1 MLRSLILR
9 TLGGLVLAASLL
21 PAGIQAADARDRHV
35 VLISVDGLPAYL
47 LEDANAP
54 LPNIRRLADSGVV
67 AEGMTVS
74 NPSVTW
80 PNHTSLVT
88 GVRPEKH
95 GVLFNG
101 VLEKPGPG
109 LPIKV
114 NPRKDKSD
122 LVHVPTVY
130 DVLAEQG
137 LTTGEINWP
146 CTRGAKS
153 LVASFPD
160 VPETFEHSTPAFI
173 ESLKQAGIVSDASIR
188 EFGKLAPAAR
198 DLLWTRAA
206 CHLIREQQ
214 PNFVLVH
221 LLNVDAIHHKHGPQ
235 TWAGYS
241 AVAFADA
248 CVGEILRA
256 IRDVGIGDRTTVMIV
271 ADHGFQAIPQT
282 IQPNVLLRKAGLLS
296 VEGNQVVA
304 ARAHVFPE
312 GGIGMLY
319 LTAPDKTADRE
330 KVLKL
335 FRGQAGVADVL
346 MPADFGKYGLPQPDQ
361 YEQMADLIIVAKDGY
376 GVGGGATGEDF
387 VVKSE
392 ATLGTHGFLSTNPKM
407 NAVFIASGAGVQ
419 PGTKLPIIENIDVA
433 PTVAKLL
440 EVELPNVDG
449 KALLNADGSPVK

>member
-1 MLRSLILR
+1 MLCSFVLK
-9 TLGGLVLAASLL
+9 TLGGLVLAALLL
-21 PAGIQAADARDRHV
+21 PADIQAADARDRHV

-47 LEDANAP
+47 LDDPSAP
-54 LPNIRRLADSGVV
+54 LPNIRRLAEQGVA

-101 VLEKPGPG
+101 VLEKAGPG

-114 NPRKDKSD
+114 NPRKDKAD
-122 LVHVPTVY
+122 LVHVSTLY
-130 DVLAEQG
+130 DVLAERG

-146 CTRGAKS
+146 CTRGSKT

-160 VPETFEHSTPAFI
+160 VPETFEHTTPAFV
-173 ESLKQAGIVSDASIR
+173 ESLKRAGIVSDASIK
-188 EFGKLAPAAR
+188 EFGKLSPSAR

-206 CHLIREQQ
+206 CHLIADQQ

-221 LLNVDAIHHKHGPQ
+221 LLNVDAVHHKYGPK
-235 TWAGYS
+235 TFAGYS
-241 AVAFADA
+241 AVAYADA
-248 CVGEILRA
+248 CVGEILEA
-256 IRDVGIGDRTTVMIV
+256 IEAAGLRETTTVMIV
-271 ADHGFQAIPQT
+271 ADHGFQAIPKT
-282 IQPNVLLRKAGLLS
+282 IQPNVLLRQAGLLT
-296 VEGNQVVA
+296 VENNQVA
-304 ARAHVFPE
+304 TARAHVFPE

-319 LTAPDKTADRE
+319 LTTPDKGTDRE
-330 KVLKL
+330 KVLEL
-335 FRGQAGVADVL
+335 FRDKEGVADVL
-346 MPADFGKYGLPQPDQ
+346 TPVDFGKYGLPQPDQ

-376 GVGGGATGEDF
+376 GVGGGATGDDF

-392 ATLGTHGFLSTNPKM
+392 ATLGTHGFLSTNPLM
-407 NAVFIASGAGVQ
+407 NAVFIAAGAGVK
-419 PGTKLPIIENIDVA
+419 PGTKLPVIENIDVA

-440 EVELPNVDG
+440 GVDLPNVDG
-449 KALLNADGSPVK
+449 QVLLKADGSPAK

>member
-1 MLRSLILR
+1 MLRSLVLK

-21 PAGIQAADARDRHV
+21 PAEIQAADARDRHV

-47 LEDANAP
+47 LDDPSAP
-54 LPNIRRLADSGVV
+54 LPNIRRLAELGVA

-101 VLEKPGPG
+101 VLEKAGPG

-114 NPRKDKSD
+114 DPRKDKAD
-122 LVHVPTVY
+122 LVHVPAIY
-130 DVLAEQG
+130 DVLAERG

-146 CTRGAKS
+146 CTRGSKN

-160 VPETFEHSTPAFI
+160 VPETFEHTTPALI
-173 ESLKQAGIVSDASIR
+173 ESLKRAGIVSEASIK
-188 EFGKLAPAAR
+188 EFGKLSPSAR

-206 CHLIREQQ
+206 CHLIREQK
-214 PNFVLVH
+214 PNLTLVH

-235 TWAGYS
+235 SWAGYS
-241 AVAFADA
+241 AIAFADA
-248 CVGEILRA
+248 CVGEILDA
-256 IRDVGIGDRTTVMIV
+256 IDLAGIRDRTTVMIV

-282 IQPNVLLRKAGLLS
+282 VQPNVLLRQAGLLT
-296 VEGNQVVA
+296 VEGNQVVTA
-304 ARAHVFPE
+304 QVHVFPE

-319 LTAPDKTADRE
+319 LTSPDKGADRE
-330 KVLKL
+330 KVLEL
-335 FRGQAGVADVL
+335 FRGKEGIEAIL
-346 MPADFGKYGLPQPDQ
+346 TPADFGKYGLPQPDQ
-361 YEQMADLIIVAKDGY
+361 YEQMADLILVAKEGY

-407 NAVFIASGAGVQ
+407 NAVFVAAGAGVK
-419 PGTKLPIIENIDVA
+419 PGTRLPLIENIDVA

-440 EVELPNVDG
+440 GVDLPNVDG
-449 KALLNADGSPVK
+449 KVLLKADGSPAK

>member
-1 MLRSLILR
+1 MLRSLVLK

-21 PAGIQAADARDRHV
+21 PAEIQAADARDRHV

-47 LEDANAP
+47 LDDPSAP
-54 LPNIRRLADSGVV
+54 LPNIRRLAELGVA

-101 VLEKPGPG
+101 VLEKAGPG

-114 NPRKDKSD
+114 DPRKDKAD
-122 LVHVPTVY
+122 LVHVPAIY
-130 DVLAEQG
+130 DVLAERG

-146 CTRGAKS
+146 CTRGSKN

-160 VPETFEHSTPAFI
+160 VPETFEHTTPALI
-173 ESLKQAGIVSDASIR
+173 ESLKRAGIVSEASIK
-188 EFGKLAPAAR
+188 EFGKLSPSAR

-206 CHLIREQQ
+206 CHLIREQK
-214 PNFVLVH
+214 PNLTLVH

-235 TWAGYS
+235 SWAGYS
-241 AVAFADA
+241 AIAFADA
-248 CVGEILRA
+248 CVGEILDA
-256 IRDVGIGDRTTVMIV
+256 IDLAGIRDRTTVMIV

-282 IQPNVLLRKAGLLS
+282 VQPNVLLRQAGLLT
-296 VEGNQVVA
+296 VEGNQVVT
-304 ARAHVFPE
+304 AHVFPE

-319 LTAPDKTADRE
+319 LTSPDKGADRE
-330 KVLKL
+330 KVLEL
-335 FRGQAGVADVL
+335 FRGKEGIEAIL
-346 MPADFGKYGLPQPDQ
+346 TPADFGKYGLPQPDQ
-361 YEQMADLIIVAKDGY
+361 YEQMADLILVAKEGY

-407 NAVFIASGAGVQ
+407 NAVFVAAGAGVK
-419 PGTKLPIIENIDVA
+419 PGTRLPLIENIDVA

-440 EVELPNVDG
+440 GVDLPNVDG
-449 KALLNADGSPVK
+449 KVLLKADGSPAK

>member
-1 MLRSLILR
+1 MLRSFLLCSVA
-9 TLGGLVLAASLL
+9 GLWLAAATLS
-21 PAGIQAADARDRHV
+21 AAERDRHV

-47 LEDANAP
+47 LDDPSAP
-54 LPNIRRLADSGVV
+54 LPNIRRLAEQGMV
-67 AEGMTVS
+67 AEGMKVS

-114 NPRKDKSD
+114 NPRKDKTD

-160 VPETFEHSTPAFI
+160 VPETFEHTTPAFI
-173 ESLKQAGIVSDASIR
+173 ESMKRAGIVSDASIKD
-188 EFGKLAPAAR
+188 FGKLSPSAR
-198 DLLWTRAA
+198 DLLWTRAV
-206 CHLIREQQ
+206 CHLIEEQQ
-214 PNFVLVH
+214 PNFVLMH
-221 LLNVDAIHHKHGPQ
+221 LLNLDAVHHKYGPK
-235 TWAGYS
+235 TFAGYS
-241 AVAFADA
+241 AVGYADA
-248 CVGEILRA
+248 CVGEILDAIDRA
-256 IRDVGIGDRTTVMIV
+256 GLTDKTTVMIV
-271 ADHGFQAIPQT
+271 ADHGFQAIPKT
-282 IQPNVLLRKAGLLS
+282 FQPNVLLRQAGLLT
-296 VEGNQVVA
+296 VENNQVA
-304 ARAHVFPE
+304 TARAHVFPE

-319 LTAPDKTADRE
+319 LTTPDKAADRA
-330 KVLKL
+330 KVLEL
-335 FRGQAGVADVL
+335 FRDKEGVAEVL
-346 MPADFGKYGLPQPDQ
+346 TPADFGKYGLPQPDQ
-361 YEQMADLIIVAKDGY
+361 YEQMADLILVARDGY
-376 GVGGGATGEDF
+376 GVGGGATGDDF

-392 ATLGTHGFLSTNPKM
+392 ATLGTHGFLSTNPLM
-407 NAVFIASGAGVQ
+407 NAVFIASGRGVK
-419 PGTKLPIIENIDVA
+419 PGTKLPVIENIDVA

-440 EVELPNVDG
+440 GVELPNVDG
-449 KALLNADGSPVK
+449 KALLNADGSPAK

>member
-1 MLRSLILR
+1 MLRSFVSK
-9 TLGGLVLAASLL
+9 TLGGLVLAALLL
-21 PAGIQAADARDRHV
+21 PADIQAADARDRHV

-47 LEDANAP
+47 LDDPSAP
-54 LPNIRRLADSGVV
+54 LPNIRRLAEQGVA

-101 VLEKPGPG
+101 VLEKGGAG

-114 NPRKDKSD
+114 NPRKDKAD
-122 LVHVPTVY
+122 LVHVNTLY
-130 DVLAEQG
+130 DVLADRG

-146 CTRGAKS
+146 CTRGSKT

-160 VPETFEHSTPAFI
+160 VPETFEHTTPEFI
-173 ESLKQAGIVSDASIR
+173 ESLKRAGIVSDASIK
-188 EFGKLAPAAR
+188 EFGKLSPSAR

-206 CHLIREQQ
+206 CHLIREQK
-214 PNFVLVH
+214 PNLTLVH

-235 TWAGYS
+235 SWAGYS
-241 AVAFADA
+241 AIAFADA
-248 CVGEILRA
+248 CVGEILDA
-256 IRDVGIGDRTTVMIV
+256 IDLAGIREKTTVMIV

-282 IQPNVLLRKAGLLS
+282 VQPNVLLRQAGLLT
-296 VEGNQVVA
+296 VEGNQVVT

-319 LTAPDKTADRE
+319 LTSPDKAADRE
-330 KVLKL
+330 KVLEL
-335 FRGQAGVADVL
+335 FQGKEGIEQIL
-346 MPADFGKYGLPQPDQ
+346 TPADFGKYGLPQPDQ
-361 YEQMADLIIVAKDGY
+361 YEQMADLILVAKEGY

-407 NAVFIASGAGVQ
+407 NAVFIAAGAGVK
-419 PGTKLPIIENIDVA
+419 PGTKLPLIENIDVA

-440 EVELPNVDG
+440 GVELPNVDG
-449 KALLNADGSPVK
+449 TVLLKPDGSPAK

>member
-1 MLRSLILR
+1 MLRSLVLK

-21 PAGIQAADARDRHV
+21 PAEIQAADARDRHV

-47 LEDANAP
+47 LDDPSAP
-54 LPNIRRLADSGVV
+54 LPNIRRLAELGVA

-101 VLEKPGPG
+101 VLEKAGPG

-114 NPRKDKSD
+114 DPRKDKAD
-122 LVHVPTVY
+122 LVHVPAIY
-130 DVLAEQG
+130 DVLAERG

-146 CTRGAKS
+146 CTRGSK
-153 LVASFPD
+153 ASRRQFSGRSRD
-160 VPETFEHSTPAFI
+160 VRAYDAGVDREPEAGGDCVGRFDQGVR
-173 ESLKQAGIVSDASIR
+173 QAEPVRA
-188 EFGKLAPAAR
+188 

-206 CHLIREQQ
+206 CHLIREQK
-214 PNFVLVH
+214 PNLTLVH

-235 TWAGYS
+235 SWAGYS
-241 AVAFADA
+241 AIAFADA
-248 CVGEILRA
+248 CVGEILDA
-256 IRDVGIGDRTTVMIV
+256 IDLAGIRDRTTVMIV

-282 IQPNVLLRKAGLLS
+282 VQPNVLLRQAGLLT
-296 VEGNQVVA
+296 VEGNQVVTA
-304 ARAHVFPE
+304 QAHVFPE

-319 LTAPDKTADRE
+319 LTSPDKGADRE
-330 KVLKL
+330 KVLEL
-335 FRGQAGVADVL
+335 FRGKEGIEAIL
-346 MPADFGKYGLPQPDQ
+346 TPADFGKYGLPQPDQ
-361 YEQMADLIIVAKDGY
+361 YEQMADLILVAKEGY

-407 NAVFIASGAGVQ
+407 NAVFVAAGAGVK
-419 PGTKLPIIENIDVA
+419 PGTRLPLIENIDVA

-440 EVELPNVDG
+440 GVDLPNVDG
-449 KALLNADGSPVK
+449 KVLLKADGSPAK